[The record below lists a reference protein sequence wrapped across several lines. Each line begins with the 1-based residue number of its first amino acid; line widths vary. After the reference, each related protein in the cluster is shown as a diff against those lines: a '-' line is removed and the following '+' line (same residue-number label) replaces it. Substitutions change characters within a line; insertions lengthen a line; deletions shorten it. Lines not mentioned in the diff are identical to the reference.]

1 MKTIIY
7 KIQNPQNEIYV
18 GSTTRKLN
26 ERKAEHKFSIKRKR
40 KGLIYDSF
48 NQFGFVNHTFEI
60 ITEIDDDCN
69 KELEHFIIE
78 VFNPKLNLVSSY
90 NATAKNKIWINN
102 GKLEVQILTDNFY
115 KYQNNFKKGRLINPF
130 KNIKHYGSM

>member
-7 KIQNPQNEIYV
+7 KIQNPQNDFYI
-18 GSTTRKLN
+18 GSTTRKLS
-26 ERKAEHKFSIKRKR
+26 ERKTEHKYSIKRNR

-48 NQFGFVNHTFEI
+48 NQFGFNNHKFEV
-60 ITEIDDDCN
+60 ITEIENDLD

-78 VFNPKLNLVSSY
+78 VFKPKLNLVYSY

-102 GKLEVQILTDNFY
+102 GKLEFQVLYSEFY
-115 KYQNNFKKGRLINPF
+115 KYENEFKKGRLNTPF
-130 KNIKHYGSM
+130 KKKKNNGNM